1 MTFLHFSHGV
11 RGPGLQTDSGDPLP
25 DGLHRGAG
33 AALWTGLHPP
43 ALALAAA
50 GCLPAH
56 LPASHEAHLIG
67 NSTPPCEVTPQV
79 LTGLGVPPPHPH
91 GVTCLPGTE
100 PAHRQRHNSKA
111 TSCGLL
117 GTSPSQS
124 LPPSPKP
131 YTSIHSSRL
140 EWAGTQSTSYND
152 ERSYLFPQC

>member
-1 MTFLHFSHGV
+1 MWLLVMAALQVLRGRRRDHLGAGV
-11 RGPGLQTDSGDPLP
+11 R
-25 DGLHRGAG
+25 AG
-33 AALWTGLHPP
+33 FSQGEK
-43 ALALAAA
+43 
-50 GCLPAH
+50 LPAH

-117 GTSPSQS
+117 GTRPSQS